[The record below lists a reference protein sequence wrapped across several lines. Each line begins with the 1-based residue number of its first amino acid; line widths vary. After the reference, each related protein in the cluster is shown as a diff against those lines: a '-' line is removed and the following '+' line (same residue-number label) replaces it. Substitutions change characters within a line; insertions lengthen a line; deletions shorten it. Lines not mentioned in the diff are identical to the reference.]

1 MIFADGINILSEKI
15 EDQMNIARI
24 KLTGKDPGELDTLCN
39 EIKDVAI
46 KTGVSVSGPI
56 PMPTKKLR
64 VPVMKTPCGDGM
76 HRGGG
81 GGNWET
87 WEMRIHKRILD
98 VGANDRVLR
107 QITRIRIPRDIN
119 IEIQLTG

>member
-1 MIFADGINILSEKI
+1 
-15 EDQMNIARI
+15 MNVARI
-24 KLTGKDPGELDTLCN
+24 KLTGKNPSELDALCS

-56 PMPTKKLR
+56 PMPTKRLR
-64 VPVMKTPCGDGM
+64 VPVMRTPCGDGM

-107 QITRIRIPRDIN
+107 QITRIRIPRDVN

>member
-1 MIFADGINILSEKI
+1 M
-15 EDQMNIARI
+15 QTARV
-24 KLTGKDPGELDTLCN
+24 KLTGRTPDTLDKICS
-39 EIKDVAI
+39 EIKDMSE
-46 KTGVSVSGPI
+46 KLGVSVSGPI

-87 WEMRIHKRILD
+87 WELRVHKRILD
-98 VGANDRVLR
+98 IGASDRVLR
-107 QITRIRIPRDIN
+107 QITRIRIPRDVN
-119 IEIQLTG
+119 IEIELTD

>member
-1 MIFADGINILSEKI
+1 
-15 EDQMNIARI
+15 MNTARI
-24 KLTGKDPGELDTLCN
+24 KLMGRDPEQLDKLCM
-39 EIKDVAI
+39 EIKDIAD
-46 KTGVSVSGPI
+46 KLGTAVSGPV
-56 PMPTKKLR
+56 PLPTRKLR

-98 VGANDRVLR
+98 VGANERVLR
-107 QITRIRIPRDIN
+107 QITRIQIPRDVN
-119 IEIQLTG
+119 IEIELTE

>member
-1 MIFADGINILSEKI
+1 MP
-15 EDQMNIARI
+15 QIARI
-24 KLTGKDPGELDTLCN
+24 KLAGKNPEQLDSLAS
-39 EIKDVAI
+39 EIKDIAE
-46 KTGVSVSGPI
+46 KLGVSVSGPI
-56 PMPTKKLR
+56 AMPTKRLKI
-64 VPVMKTPCGDGM
+64 PVMKTPCGDGM

-107 QITRIRIPRDIN
+107 QITRIHIPRDVN
-119 IEIQLTG
+119 IEMELRD

>member
-1 MIFADGINILSEKI
+1 M
-15 EDQMNIARI
+15 QTARI
-24 KLTGKDPGELDTLCN
+24 KLTGKDPKVLDAICS
-39 EIKDVAI
+39 EIKDISLKIGVA
-46 KTGVSVSGPI
+46 VSGPI

-81 GGNWET
+81 GGNWER

-98 VGANDRVLR
+98 VGANERVLR
-107 QITRIRIPRDIN
+107 QITRIRMPHDVN
-119 IEIQLTG
+119 IELELTD

>member
-1 MIFADGINILSEKI
+1 
-15 EDQMNIARI
+15 MNTARI
-24 KLTGKDPGELDTLCN
+24 KLTGKDPKMLDDLCC
-39 EIKDVAI
+39 EIKDVAQ
-46 KTGVSVSGPI
+46 KLGVGVSGPI
-56 PMPTKKLR
+56 PLPTKRLR
-64 VPVMKTPCGDGM
+64 IPVMKTPCGDGM

-107 QITRIRIPRDIN
+107 IPREVN
-119 IEIQLTG
+119 IEIELTD

>member
-1 MIFADGINILSEKI
+1 M
-15 EDQMNIARI
+15 QTARI
-24 KLTGKDPGELDTLCN
+24 KLTGRDPKELDGICS
-39 EIKDVAI
+39 EIKAISEKIGVA
-46 KTGVSVSGPI
+46 VSGPI
-56 PMPTKKLR
+56 PLPTKRLR
-64 VPVMKTPCGDGM
+64 VPVMRTPCGDGM

-98 VGANDRVLR
+98 VGANERVLR

-119 IEIQLTG
+119 IEIVLTD

>member
-1 MIFADGINILSEKI
+1 
-15 EDQMNIARI
+15 MNKARI
-24 KLTGKDPGELDTLCN
+24 KLTGRDPMQLDQLCG
-39 EIKDVAI
+39 EIKDIAE
-46 KTGVSVSGPI
+46 KLGVSVAGPI
-56 PMPTKKLR
+56 PLPTKKLKI
-64 VPVMKTPCGDGM
+64 PVMKTPCGDGM

-107 QITRIRIPRDIN
+107 QITRIVIPHDVN
-119 IEIQLTG
+119 IEIELTD

>member
-1 MIFADGINILSEKI
+1 
-15 EDQMNIARI
+15 MNKARI
-24 KLTGKDPGELDTLCN
+24 KLTGRDPMQLDQLCG
-39 EIKDVAI
+39 EIKDIAEKLGVPVA
-46 KTGVSVSGPI
+46 GPI
-56 PMPTKKLR
+56 PLPTKKLKI
-64 VPVMKTPCGDGM
+64 PVMKTPCGDGM

-107 QITRIRIPRDIN
+107 QITRIIIPHDVN
-119 IEIQLTG
+119 IEIELTD